1 MPKSHAWPVCHR
13 SASSWLGGR
22 RADAIASYDKDAVDR
37 RTANVQPLRDLCGAK
52 SLRLEFL
59 HLGLINRRLP
69 TPVDA
74 CRLGFGDTLK
84 LSLAP
89 QVGLELGE
97 RKHFPAAVLVSIGC
111 AVALRVAPLALRFNY
126 GEATAV
132 WVDRGDRLR

>member
-1 MPKSHAWPVCHR
+1 MSN
-13 SASSWLGGR
+13 
-22 RADAIASYDKDAVDR
+22 DR

-59 HLGLINRRLP
+59 HLGLITRRIP

-97 RKHFPAAVLVSIGC
+97 RKHFPAAVLGVDRLLGRSQGC
-111 AVALRVAPLALRFNY
+111 ALGLAI
-126 GEATAV
+126 
-132 WVDRGDRLR
+132 

>member
-97 RKHFPAAVLVSIGC
+97 RKHFPAAVLGVDRLLGRSQGC
-111 AVALRVAPLALRFNY
+111 ALGLAI
-126 GEATAV
+126 
-132 WVDRGDRLR
+132 